1 MLDVPKM
8 QTSFIIMSLL
18 KFFLALEESAYF
30 FILGCT
36 TDHERVGGGGSN
48 LRKMR

>member
-30 FILGCT
+30 FILGCAA
-36 TDHERVGGGGSN
+36 DLEGVVGGN
-48 LRKMR
+48 QT